1 MENQPAKD
9 SIIPECSKVSETSMS
24 PPLASQVGCNKSTK
38 TVVVEKISK
47 VLVFSCGHTEVSIF
61 DFLSGSQ
68 VDDHIPKRSSA
79 RILAP
84 PGGRSS
90 GIW

>member
-1 MENQPAKD
+1 MVLGRRQG
-9 SIIPECSKVSETSMS
+9 SGTSTS
-24 PPLASQVGCNKSTK
+24 PPSASQVGPAHLVAIA
-38 TVVVEKISK
+38 VVLMQSSWKGLCFIE
-47 VLVFSCGHTEVSIF
+47 
-61 DFLSGSQ
+61 GSQ